1 MKKFK
6 GIVAMAMATT
16 MMFTL
21 AACGNKDT
29 DGKVTNSDEVL
40 QTENE
45 RGEVNV
51 VNKPELGITM
61 ELDGEYA
68 DCKTADLS
76 EDEVNS
82 YVPGGYKGFKI
93 IKEIGGVEHTL
104 SNVIIAKSELASD
117 PQIRGQFPY
126 IYSGDKY
133 TVLVNMQMISD
144 AAVDN
149 ETASRLNAG
158 LMTQLTTM
166 FFDESMMVATMN
178 GTVEDATE
186 EVAKD
191 TTEVTENTETAESTE
206 TAENTETSVVGEETT
221 NESEMP
227 VEGENTAG

>member
-1 MKKFK
+1 MKKFRR
-6 GIVAMAMATT
+6 IAAMATATT

-29 DGKVTNSDEVL
+29 DGEVTNSDEVL
-40 QTENE
+40 QAENE

-166 FFDESMMVATMN
+166 FFDESMMVAAMN
-178 GTVEDATE
+178 GTVEDVTE

-191 TTEVTENTETAESTE
+191 TTEVTENNETAESTE
-206 TAENTETSVVGEETT
+206 TSVVDEETT